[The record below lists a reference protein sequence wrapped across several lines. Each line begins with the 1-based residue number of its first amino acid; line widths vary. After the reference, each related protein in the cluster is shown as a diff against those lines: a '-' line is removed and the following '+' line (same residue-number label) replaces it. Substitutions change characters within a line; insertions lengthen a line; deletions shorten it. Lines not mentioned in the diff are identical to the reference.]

1 LSGARLAHL
10 SSPQAFLDWRERR
23 RPRRGQ
29 QLRRGRLTRGVAKT
43 MDAEAERQ
51 RGLELGRR
59 WAEHASAHELTTM
72 VSGSFDDLS
81 QILPADTSDHFVGGF
96 REGVLRVWRGA

>member
-1 LSGARLAHL
+1 
-10 SSPQAFLDWRERR
+10 
-23 RPRRGQ
+23 
-29 QLRRGRLTRGVAKT
+29 
-43 MDAEAERQ
+43 MDAEEDRQ

-59 WAEHASAHELTTM
+59 WAEHASAHELATM

-81 QILPADTSDHFVGGF
+81 QILPPDVSDHFVGGF